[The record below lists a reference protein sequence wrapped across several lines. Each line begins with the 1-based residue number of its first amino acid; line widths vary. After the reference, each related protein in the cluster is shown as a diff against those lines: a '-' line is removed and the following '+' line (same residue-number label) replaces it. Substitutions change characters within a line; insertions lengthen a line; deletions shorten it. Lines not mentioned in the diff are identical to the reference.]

1 SSDVPK
7 KRARR
12 IAVSAVMPRLPW
24 TISSGPGSFERFEL
38 EEVPRVHLRL
48 GRPDVIPFDAQRVDD
63 ASIDTSLLQN
73 FTDNGGLMRFRRLY
87 GPGEHLDTADR
98 GRRTQRPFE
107 RADAPVLRSR
117 DAQRCDR
124 RDLLTCQVLRTIQLV
139 VALQVDPELR
149 RRPEVPRQPQRGVRS
164 DPSLTVHD
172 LIDPAGWHFDRDG
185 ELVLGDPE
193 ALDKVLHENLSRV
206 DRGNLVSGSQRSPP
220 PPVRRRSTQSR
231 CATGR

>member
-1 SSDVPK
+1 MPQLTSASTRSSAAPALSSAARTTLSRPAYVRRREDVEHV
-7 KRARR
+7 RG
-12 IAVSAVMPRLPW
+12 PRPPL
-24 TISSGPGSFERFEL
+24 SRGPQWS
-38 EEVPRVHLRL
+38 
-48 GRPDVIPFDAQRVDD
+48 
-63 ASIDTSLLQN
+63 
-73 FTDNGGLMRFRRLY
+73 
-87 GPGEHLDTADR
+87 
-98 GRRTQRPFE
+98 
-107 RADAPVLRSR
+107 
-117 DAQRCDR
+117 DR
-124 RDLLTCQVLRTIQLV
+124 RDLLPREVLRAVELV
-139 VALQVDPELR
+139 VALQIDPELSGR
-149 RRPEVPRQPQRGVRS
+149 TEVLRQPQRGVRS